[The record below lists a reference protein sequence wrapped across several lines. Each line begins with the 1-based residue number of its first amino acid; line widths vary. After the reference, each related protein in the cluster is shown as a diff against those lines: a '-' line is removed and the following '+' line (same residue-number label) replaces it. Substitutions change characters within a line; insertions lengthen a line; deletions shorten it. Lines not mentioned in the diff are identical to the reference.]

1 MKKGGA
7 KPPSIATEKETIT
20 LGGKKITFKKGA
32 LHKQLKVPLDED
44 IGNFNLRKIKKGEVG
59 DMVKV
64 KGKMFKITSLM
75 KKRAT
80 FGLTLQGKK

>member
-7 KPPSIATEKETIT
+7 IPPSVGTETETIKI
-20 LGGKKITFKKGA
+20 GGKTIKFKKGA
-32 LHKQLKVPLDED
+32 LHKQLKIPLDED
-44 IGNFNLRKIKKGEVG
+44 IGNSNLRKIKKGEVG
-59 DMVKV
+59 DMVRV

>member
-7 KPPSIATEKETIT
+7 NPPSVGTETETIM
-20 LGGKKITFKKGA
+20 LGGKKVKFRKGA

-44 IGNFNLRKIKKGEVG
+44 IGNFNLRKIKRGEVG
-59 DMVKV
+59 DMVRV
-64 KGKMFKITSLM
+64 KGKMFKITKLM

>member
-1 MKKGGA
+1 MKKGGI
-7 KPPSIATEKETIT
+7 KPPSVGTKMEIII
-20 LGGKKITFKKGA
+20 LGGKKVKYRKGA
-32 LHKQLKVPLDED
+32 LHKQLKIPLDEN

-59 DMVKV
+59 DMVKI
-64 KGKMFKITSLM
+64 KGKTFKITNLM

>member
-7 KPPSIATEKETIT
+7 NPPSVGTETETIM
-20 LGGKKITFKKGA
+20 LGG
-32 LHKQLKVPLDED
+32 
-44 IGNFNLRKIKKGEVG
+44 KIKKGEGG
-59 DMVKV
+59 DMVRV